1 MERVQRSR
9 RKMLVFMI
17 GVLRVFM
24 EGGIM
29 SANLRICFEIS
40 KIKMF
45 FLTSECGDMSIRSMK
60 VQEDDVFG
68 IE

>member
-24 EGGIM
+24 EGGVM
-29 SANLRICFEIS
+29 SANLRICFGIN
-40 KIKMF
+40 KVKMF
-45 FLTSECGDMSIRSMK
+45 FLTSGCGGYEHTFYDGSRR
-60 VQEDDVFG
+60 
-68 IE
+68 

>member
-1 MERVQRSR
+1 
-9 RKMLVFMI
+9 MI